1 MERFQHFLD
10 EKSVLTTR
18 IYFWKIDMWASL
30 LGPLEY
36 IFTNKEAK
44 FSRRILRERNQSMGH
59 FLPSQKH
66 SFLKVDER
74 QSNWFWATT
83 IEMLYRPL
91 DIPILVLEGKL
102 SR

>member
-1 MERFQHFLD
+1 MKTGFSLWE
-10 EKSVLTTR
+10 LTYREFPVSITGFGFAVYR
-18 IYFWKIDMWASL
+18 IFSQIIKQ
-30 LGPLEY
+30 
-36 IFTNKEAK
+36 
-44 FSRRILRERNQSMGH
+44 FSRHILRERNQSMGH

>member
-1 MERFQHFLD
+1 MWKLMHF
-10 EKSVLTTR
+10 KTCCPSN
-18 IYFWKIDMWASL
+18 
-30 LGPLEY
+30 Y
-36 IFTNKEAK
+36 ILTNKEAK